1 MTALTHARTD
11 DTSTPA
17 SPVDNHPHARWFP
30 VVPEWFRNHRSV
42 VRSPVVPVVP
52 YPVGMGT
59 TTGEPLTPWE
69 LPRNRP
75 HSGTTDGT
83 THRPTQETAP

>member
-1 MTALTHARTD
+1 MSTPAHARTD
-11 DTSTPA
+11 AASTPV
-17 SPVDNHPHARWFP
+17 SPVDNPSHARWFP

-69 LPRNRP
+69 LPPDRP
-75 HSGTTDGT
+75 PAGTTAGT